1 MELGGF
7 STDYTKYLASSGA
20 AAATKNQ
27 ISGVADR
34 PATEDEMMDAC
45 KQFEEYLIEM
55 VMDEVVKNVNLLGMG
70 EATSAAVSTS
80 QDFLK
85 DGLVQEMASRITE
98 SGNLG
103 IAQKLYD
110 SMKRSYDI
118 PQAESMKNADAAK
131 S

>member
-20 AAATKNQ
+20 TAATKNQ

-85 DGLVQEMASRITE
+85 DGLVQETESRITE
-98 SGNLG
+98 SGNMG

-118 PQAESMKNADAAK
+118 PQAESMKNADAAN